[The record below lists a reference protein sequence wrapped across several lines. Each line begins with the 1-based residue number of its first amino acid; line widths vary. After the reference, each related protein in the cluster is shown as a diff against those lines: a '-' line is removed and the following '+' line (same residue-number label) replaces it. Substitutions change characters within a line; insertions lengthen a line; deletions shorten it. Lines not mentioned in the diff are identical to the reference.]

1 MQNRQ
6 RAGLRSLC
14 ALLASLMASPAGAQ
28 ELMIYPSKGQS
39 AEQQQK
45 DKGECYAWA
54 QQQTGFD
61 PMTAEAP
68 SKTVTTQLEKE
79 KVIGSGAAVKGA
91 AGGAALGAVTGAI
104 MGDAG
109 KGAAAGAAGGA
120 LIGAVRRR
128 REVNDAP
135 TSETHTNPEYTKY
148 AAAREQFN
156 KAVKACLS
164 GRGYGVQ

>member
-1 MQNRQ
+1 MARTL
-6 RAGLRSLC
+6 GLLVV
-14 ALLASLMASPAGAQ
+14 LLALPAAAQ
-28 ELMIYPSKGQS
+28 ELVIYPSKGQS
-39 AEQQQK
+39 AEQQMK

-68 SKTVTTQLEKE
+68 PKTVTTALPQEKTF
-79 KVIGSGAAVKGA
+79 GSGAAVRGA
-91 AGGAALGAVTGAI
+91 AGGAAVGAVTGAI

-120 LIGAVRRR
+120 LIGTIRRH
-128 REVNDAP
+128 REVRNAP
-135 TSETHTNPEYTKY
+135 TSETHANPEYERY
-148 AAAREQFN
+148 AARREQYN

>member
-1 MQNRQ
+1 MQDRQ
-6 RAGLRSLC
+6 RAGLRGLC
-14 ALLASLMASPAGAQ
+14 ALLASLMACPAGAQ
-28 ELMIYPSKGQS
+28 ELVIYPSKGQS
-39 AEQQQK
+39 AEQQMK

-120 LIGAVRRR
+120 LIGAVRRHR
-128 REVNDAP
+128 DVNNAP
-135 TSETHTNPEYTKY
+135 TSETRTNPEYTKY
-148 AAAREQFN
+148 AAAREQYN